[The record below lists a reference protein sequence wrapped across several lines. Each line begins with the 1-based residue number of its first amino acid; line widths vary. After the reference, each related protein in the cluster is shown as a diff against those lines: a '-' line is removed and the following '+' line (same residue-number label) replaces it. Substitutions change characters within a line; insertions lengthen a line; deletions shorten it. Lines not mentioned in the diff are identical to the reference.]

1 VAPRQSAKVAN
12 SRGKDDI
19 TGRYAALQG
28 EFLSSSYGY
37 YATHFVQKIAAE
49 AVARSPQAEILS
61 IIKLLR
67 ELVRKFL
74 LSDL

>member
-1 VAPRQSAKVAN
+1 MTPRQTAKPSI
-12 SRGKDDI
+12 SRGKEDI
-19 TGRYAALQG
+19 TSRYATLQG

-49 AVARSPQAEILS
+49 AVARSPQTEVLS

>member
-1 VAPRQSAKVAN
+1 MAPRQTARPSI
-12 SRGKDDI
+12 SRGKEDI
-19 TGRYAALQG
+19 TNRYAALQG

-49 AVARSPQAEILS
+49 ASARSPQTEILS

>member
-1 VAPRQSAKVAN
+1 MTPRQTSKPSI
-12 SRGKDDI
+12 SRGKEDI
-19 TGRYAALQG
+19 TSRYAALQG

-49 AVARSPQAEILS
+49 AVTRIPQAEILS
-61 IIKLLR
+61 IVKLLR
-67 ELVRKFL
+67 ELGRKFL